1 MMRQI
6 TQIIN
11 HHLLSLLGLPI
22 VHGLLVWAYLLD
34 VISINVFWAA
44 LHVTFLMMIQIALDI
59 RAGIQALKNT
69 ELLELGIDEYDYP
82 LSFADNSHQIVFKN
96 NALEALE
103 KDEKLVQYG
112 DLVLLLTQG
121 LFRFSKLPFVEN
133 QVKAKKLLK
142 SLTNTF
148 ESQIS
153 LNNKTYRVAL
163 IPIINEVG
171 ERLGTLM
178 EWQIREPLGQIES
191 DMKHLKSYFETIKIK
206 QSKDSIAIISRKPTE
221 IYTSDAALIVE
232 KVEQFNQVFSNVI
245 ANMFKKGFLNRRASD
260 DAKRNVAIP
269 AISGVKPDQQLQSVL
284 KQFKLLQS
292 KLNQGLAQINEAARH
307 RSDKQPALANLKETV
322 YQAMIGLNQNV
333 NQLEHLLKSLQR
345 ARRATDKFDT
355 VILNAKS
362 ESEPASEHYGT

>member
-1 MMRQI
+1 MRQI

-34 VISINVFWAA
+34 VISINVFWAS
-44 LHVTFLMMIQIALDI
+44 LHVTFLMMIQIILDI
-59 RAGIQALKNT
+59 RSGVRALKNT
-69 ELLELGIDEYDYP
+69 ELFKLGIDEYDYP
-82 LSFADNSHQIVFKN
+82 LSFADNAHKIIFKN

-103 KDEKLVQYG
+103 KDEKLLQYN
-112 DLVLLLTQG
+112 DLILLLTQG

-142 SLTNTF
+142 SLSQSF
-148 ESQIS
+148 ESQIT
-153 LNNKTYRVAL
+153 LNNKSYRVVL
-163 IPIINEVG
+163 IPIINNDG

-178 EWQIREPLGQIES
+178 EWQTREPLGQIEM
-191 DMKHLKSYFETIKIK
+191 DMKHLRSYFETIKIK
-206 QSKDSIAIISRKPTE
+206 QSKDTIAIISRKPAK
-221 IYTSDAALIVE
+221 IYTADATWIVE
-232 KVEQFNQVFSNVI
+232 KVEQFNQIFSTMI
-245 ANMFKKGFLNRRASD
+245 DNMFKKGLLNRRDSEEI
-260 DAKRNVAIP
+260 KRNVIVP
-269 AISGVKPDQQLQSVL
+269 VTSGVKPDQQLQSVL
-284 KQFKLLQS
+284 KQFKVLQS
-292 KLNQGLAQINEAARH
+292 KLNQGLAQINDASRY
-307 RSDKQPALANLKETV
+307 RGDRPLMLANLKEIV

-362 ESEPASEHYGT
+362 ESGSASEHYGT